1 MKTSY
6 AAMRGLLCDPVI
18 LGLLASMAFALLM
31 LIGLLVI
38 GNLPVMGFRQKRMG
52 SVIYVVGALGM

>member
-1 MKTSY
+1 MQ
-6 AAMRGLLCDPVI
+6 GLLCDPVI